1 MAHGGLIDYFLNF
14 PEYDEVKQSH
24 MAGLDRKEEPEE
36 VDEEEEE
43 ETPFDEDDC
52 REELGEMSKFKIKKH
67 AKKEWGLAVDISGKD
82 KEEVIDDVIEQ
93 LKGGGGQPECFGNYA
108 DFEKCSECDDD
119 EECSDATEES
129 TE

>member
-1 MAHGGLIDYFLNF
+1 MTSMT
-14 PEYDEVKQSH
+14 V
-24 MAGLDRKEEPEE
+24 EERSWRSQRLKKNIS
-36 VDEEEEE
+36 
-43 ETPFDEDDC
+43 DEDITHWFWKQLADLS
-52 REELGEMSKFKIKKH
+52 RFKIKKH
-67 AKKEWGLAVDISGKD
+67 AKKEWGIAVDISGKD
-82 KEEVIDDVIEQ
+82 ADEVVEDVIEQ